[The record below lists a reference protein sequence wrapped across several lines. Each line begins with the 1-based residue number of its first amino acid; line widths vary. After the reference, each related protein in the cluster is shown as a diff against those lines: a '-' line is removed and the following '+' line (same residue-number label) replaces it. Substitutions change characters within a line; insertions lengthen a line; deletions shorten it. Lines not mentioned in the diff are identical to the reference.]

1 MMEDR
6 RMESSKN
13 QSLHQNIYWIGNNC
27 LKKSKRMR
35 RQAIDRKY
43 LQKVLVM
50 KDCYPKHTKKP
61 LKT

>member
-1 MMEDR
+1 MEDR

-35 RQAIDRKY
+35 RQAIDGEKIF
-43 LQKVLVM
+43 
-50 KDCYPKHTKKP
+50 TKGSCDEG
-61 LKT
+61 LLSKTYKKTS